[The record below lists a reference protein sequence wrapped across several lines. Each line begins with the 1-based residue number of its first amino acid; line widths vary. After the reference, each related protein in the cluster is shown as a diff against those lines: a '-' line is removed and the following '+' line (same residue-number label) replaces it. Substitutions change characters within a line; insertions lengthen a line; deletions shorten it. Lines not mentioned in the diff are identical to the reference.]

1 MSAVQPPPD
10 AADEDPTLDDQGRV
24 IDLPAGA
31 LSSTR
36 RTARGRTSRSS
47 RSSRPPASADL
58 GAALE
63 ASLADVTAAAERLT
77 GEDGGAPRPRTA
89 APRAPRAVSSRP
101 APANGST
108 PPAPQA
114 RPRAVPR
121 QPAWQPVPW
130 SEASARAARPAPAR
144 PAQPATP
151 PQPVTRPQPRAATP
165 PRPAPERPATRR
177 PEAPA
182 RTAIT
187 LPFPVQH
194 TRPDAEEP
202 ARLRGLDAEDTAP
215 VRTVPGWLLVVM
227 VVVATVVAALAAY
240 LLMRP

>member
-1 MSAVQPPPD
+1 MSAVQPPLD
-10 AADEDPTLDDQGRV
+10 AADQDPTPDDQGRV

-36 RTARGRTSRSS
+36 TARGRTSRPN
-47 RSSRPPASADL
+47 RSSRPSANADL

-63 ASLADVTAAAERLT
+63 ASLADVTAAAERLG
-77 GEDGGAPRPRTA
+77 GEGSPPTPRRA
-89 APRAPRAVSSRP
+89 APRAPRPVSSKP
-101 APANGST
+101 APAEGAA
-108 PPAPQA
+108 PPAPPT

-130 SEASARAARPAPAR
+130 SEASARAARPAAAR
-144 PAQPATP
+144 PAPAP
-151 PQPVTRPQPRAATP
+151 PAQPVTPPPPRAAAP
-165 PRPAPERPATRR
+165 PRPAPARPAPPR
-177 PEAPA
+177 PESPA

-187 LPFPVQH
+187 LPFPVQDG
-194 TRPDAEEP
+194 RPDAEEP
-202 ARLRGLDAEDTAP
+202 ARLRGLDVDTAP

-227 VVVATVVAALAAY
+227 VVVATMVAALAAY